1 MRLAASIKD
10 GDLDS
15 SLVSSLAADYE
26 RFAETLPRPLEEYIL
41 ERYRL
46 DLSSE
51 YGGLPIKNPFG
62 KASGQ
67 LSLNTQQVARDADAG
82 LGFVV
87 LKTIIAEDESGTRS
101 MSEWAIHET
110 RMVVERIAGADGSAG
125 WNVTWKGRGW
135 YETFDAYLNF
145 FAESLETGDGA
156 GMIVV
161 PSCKYHLPGPDE
173 DEWRIEEYA
182 YTTRRLLDVWDAQR
196 GDGGAAMPIEKD
208 FSPTLAGSDRAAQ
221 ANTIMRWLSK
231 VTGLIHRAAT
241 PRRIN
246 VGLKLFNA
254 VFEDDFQLKTLRL
267 VNDSCDGEDKADFLV
282 YANRLFDP
290 HREFDGVKGVA
301 YGGPDLSARNL
312 AVLARLR
319 TLEQCGEIPPCRM
332 PISAT
337 GNIESGRTA
346 VEYLLRGASSFQ
358 MHTLFQ
364 LPGSEHRMRG
374 GSKTER
380 ALHELYFNPERG
392 LIAWLLYLRRKFD
405 WPAEWNVKRMA
416 EFCVDPANKLWAA
429 AQPAIIQSYQHPLS
443 GTRK

>member
-1 MRLAASIKD
+1 MRLATSIKD

-15 SLVSSLAADYE
+15 SLASSLAADYE
-26 RFAETLPRPLEEYIL
+26 RFAEALPRPLEEYVL
-41 ERYRL
+41 EHYRL

-51 YGGLPIKNPFG
+51 YGGMRIKSPFG

-67 LSLNTQQVARDADAG
+67 LSLNAQQVARDADAG

-87 LKTIIAEDESGTRS
+87 LKTIIAEDESGAQS

-110 RMVVERIAGADGSAG
+110 RMVVERIAGSDGSAG

-145 FAESLETGDGA
+145 FAESLQIGDKS
-156 GMIVV
+156 GMLVV
-161 PSCKYHLPGPDE
+161 PSCKYHLPRPDE
-173 DEWRIEEYA
+173 DVWRIEEYA

-196 GDGGAAMPIEKD
+196 RDGGVMPIEKD

-221 ANTIMRWLSK
+221 ANTIMRWLST
-231 VTGLIHRAAT
+231 VTGLIHRAAA

-246 VGLKLFNA
+246 VGLKLFIA
-254 VFEDDFQLKTLRL
+254 VFKDDFQLETLRL
-267 VNDSCDGEDKADFLV
+267 INESCGGEDKADFLV

-290 HREFDGVKGVA
+290 RREFNGVKGVA

-312 AVLARLR
+312 AVLAGLR
-319 TLEQCGEIPPCRM
+319 TLEQRGEIPSCRM

-364 LPGSEHRMRG
+364 LPGSVYRMRG

-380 ALHELYFNPERG
+380 ALHELCFNPERG
-392 LIAWLLYLRRKFD
+392 LIAWLLYLRRRFD
-405 WPAEWNVKRMA
+405 WPEEWNVKRMA

-429 AQPAIIQSYQHPLS
+429 AQPALI
-443 GTRK
+443 